1 MKTLY
6 EKEKKLNEAIKKLN
20 FLNPENPNLT
30 ETIRKMDGQKNQL
43 EIEKKDLELKYEELK
58 EEFRKIKLKL
68 DEMNHQKNKEH
79 KKEIEFS

>member
-43 EIEKKDLELKYEELK
+43 EIEKKDLELKYE
-58 EEFRKIKLKL
+58 
-68 DEMNHQKNKEH
+68 
-79 KKEIEFS
+79 

>member
-30 ETIRKMDGQKNQL
+30 ETIRKMDNQKNQL

-58 EEFRKIKLKL
+58 EEFRKIKFSV
-68 DEMNHQKNKEH
+68 NKI
-79 KKEIEFS
+79 KKFKSKKPRNKKRS